1 MTEKELH
8 RLSRQDLLQLLLAQ
22 SKEVSRQRA
31 AIEEL
36 KSNAEKDHELID
48 RLKGKL
54 DDKDASLET
63 LKHRLDEKDETI
75 AHLKRRLD
83 AKDETMNKLKAD
95 AEDMSGTMEF
105 LRSRLDEK
113 DIALDAARARL
124 DMLSG
129 VSAPPVRRI
138 TWEPWIFCAWNQRSR
153 LSARL
158 SVSSSFCVLL
168 RPTRMRKPPLER
180 YSRGEKLRLSSF
192 FSLPRRR

>member
-36 KSNAEKDHELID
+36 KNNAEKDHELID
-48 RLKGKL
+48 RLKAKL
-54 DDKDASLET
+54 DDKDATIET
-63 LKHRLDEKDETI
+63 LKKRLDEKDETI

-95 AEDMSGTMEF
+95 AEDMSGTVEF

-113 DIALDAARARL
+113 DAALDAVRARL
-124 DMLSG
+124 DMLTG
-129 VSAPPVRRI
+129 G
-138 TWEPWIFCAWNQRSR
+138 
-153 LSARL
+153 
-158 SVSSSFCVLL
+158 VSSSVRTTAAATTDRSGKSDGERLQE
-168 RPTRMRKPPLER
+168 PKKQPADADITEEYRKE
-180 YSRGEKLRLSSF
+180 ET
-192 FSLPRRR
+192 